1 MENYTEFE
9 LIGSNV
15 TSHQDHVT
23 PAVFVIGVI
32 VAVII
37 ILFDVLIVVCNIFM
51 LAVLHH
57 PQIQDIG
64 EVNIFLF
71 RVMAIVDIFGG
82 LASTT
87 FHLYSEPSFFNRED
101 EPSAELCLLLLFF
114 CFYSANLS
122 VWLQCLI
129 TINKYIMVSHPLRYP
144 TLVDVKRFAI
154 TLSVCALIS
163 LNCASF
169 LPIPSFPYT
178 ASGMFFCRDGIFKHP
193 NLSLDLGILVA
204 CIACPAL
211 ITSLLNIRLLAI
223 SISFSRKVCAQD
235 ALTNESSS
243 ADHPGNHR
251 RRPNF
256 HGIKTIILLV
266 ITSYFYVVFSALFL
280 LTHPLLLSELL
291 HATVGNLLYLMS
303 LSSFWWKLFV
313 LIMTNVL
320 FRNVAKK
327 VWSDF
332 KSKFTQT

>member
-9 LIGSNV
+9 LIGSNI
-15 TSHQDHVT
+15 TSQDHVT

-87 FHLYSEPSFFNRED
+87 FQLYSEPSFFNRED
-101 EPSAELCLLLLFF
+101 TPSAELCLLLLFF

-129 TINKYIMVSHPLRYP
+129 TINKYLMVSHPLRYP

-154 TLSVCALIS
+154 TCSVCALIS

-178 ASGMFFCRDGIFKHP
+178 ASGMFFCRDGIFEHP
-193 NLSLDLGILVA
+193 KLSLDLGILVA

-211 ITSLLNIRLLAI
+211 ITSLLNVRLLAI

-235 ALTNESSS
+235 ALTSTSS
-243 ADHPGNHR
+243 ADHPGNR

-256 HGIKTIILLV
+256 RGIKTIILLV
-266 ITSYFYVVFSALFL
+266 ITSYFYVIFSALFI
-280 LTHPLLLSELL
+280 LTHPFLLSELL

-313 LIMTNVL
+313 LIMTNER

-332 KSKFTQT
+332 LMKFTQT